1 MNVTAS
7 NREVTLKKIVVTGAL
22 GQLGMALLEQ
32 SKYHKDFYY
41 VFLSRKD
48 FDITSRDNIS
58 SVFDTHQPD
67 VVINTAAYTAVDAAE
82 DDKDQAFLI
91 NETAVGYLAEECKKR
106 DCALIHV
113 STDYV
118 FDGNKSTAYVE
129 SDKPNPQT
137 VYGASKLGGEL
148 LIEASNI
155 TKYAI
160 IRTSWVYSVYGH
172 NFVKTMLRLGQER
185 NQLSVVNDQLGC
197 PTWANDLA
205 DAILTVARG
214 LKEDNS
220 GVYHFSNKG
229 SITWYDFAKAIFKN
243 SQIDV
248 LITPVT
254 SDLFPTKA
262 KRPENSVLDT
272 YKIEKQFQVYI
283 PEWGSSLQK
292 MLKRL

>member
-32 SKYHKDFYY
+32 SKHYTDFDCI
-41 VFLSRKD
+41 FLSKKD
-48 FDITSRDNIS
+48 FDISSRDNIS
-58 SVFDTHQPD
+58 LALERHQPD

-82 DDKDQAFLI
+82 NDKDQAFLI
-91 NETAVGYLAEECKKR
+91 NEAAVGYLAEECKKL

-129 SDKPNPQT
+129 SDKPNPKT
-137 VYGASKLGGEL
+137 VYGVSKLGGEL

-155 TKYAI
+155 SKYAI
-160 IRTSWVYSVYGH
+160 IRTSWVYSVHGH
-172 NFVKTMLRLGQER
+172 NFVKTMLRLGKER
-185 NQLSVVNDQLGC
+185 DTLSVVDDQFGG

-205 DAILTVARG
+205 DAILIIASK
-214 LKEDNS
+214 LEEDNS
-220 GVYHFSNKG
+220 GVYHYSNKG
-229 SITWYDFAKAIFKN
+229 SITWYEFAKAIFEN
-243 SQIDV
+243 SKIDV

-262 KRPENSVLDT
+262 KRPKNSVLDT
-272 YKIEKQFQVYI
+272 HKIEKQFQVDI
-283 PEWGSSLQK
+283 PNWKDSLRK
-292 MLKRL
+292 MLNTL

>member
-32 SKYHKDFYY
+32 SKHHADFEF
-41 VFLSRKD
+41 VFLSRTE
-48 FDITSRDNIS
+48 FDISSRDNIS
-58 SVFDTHQPD
+58 LVLDKHQPD

-185 NQLSVVNDQLGC
+185 GQLSVVNDQLGC

-205 DAILTVARG
+205 DAILTVARE

-220 GVYHFSNKG
+220 GVYHFSNEG
-229 SITWYDFAKAIFKN
+229 SITWYDFAKAIFEN

-262 KRPENSVLDT
+262 KRPENSVLDS
-272 YKIEKQFQVYI
+272 YKIEKQFQVDI

-292 MLKRL
+292 MLKTL

>member
-1 MNVTAS
+1 MSVTAS
-7 NREVTLKKIVVTGAL
+7 NMEVTSKKIVVTGAL
-22 GQLGMALLEQ
+22 GQLGMALQEQ
-32 SKYHKDFYY
+32 SKHHADFECI
-41 VFLSRKD
+41 FLARKD
-48 FDITSRDNIS
+48 LDISSRDNIS
-58 SVFDTHQPD
+58 LVLNKHQPD

-82 DDKDQAFLI
+82 DDKKQAFLV

-148 LIEASNI
+148 LIESSKI
-155 TKYAI
+155 SKYAI
-160 IRTSWVYSVYGH
+160 IRTSWVYSVYRH
-172 NFVKTMLRLGQER
+172 NFVKTMLRLGKER
-185 NQLSVVNDQLGC
+185 DSLSVVNDQLGC

-205 DAILTVARG
+205 DTILTVARE
-214 LKEDNS
+214 LKEDSS
-220 GVYHFSNKG
+220 GVYHYSNKG
-229 SITWYDFAKAIFKN
+229 SITWYDFAKAIFEN
-243 SQIDV
+243 AQIDV

-262 KRPENSVLDT
+262 KRPKNSVLDT
-272 YKIEKQFQVYI
+272 HKIKKQFQVDI
-283 PEWGSSLQK
+283 PEWEYSLQK
-292 MLKRL
+292 MLKGL